1 MVLLTKD
8 LYFKYFKRVPVEK
21 SVSAWS
27 SSCPG
32 FPVFPPEVTLSLS
45 RDRFDALG
53 LRRWS
58 LGWCFETFWMELL
71 LVLSKA
77 TSKHPDASRI
87 QQFLLAFI
95 ISILEIWE
103 VFRLQFPKRPAI
115 YNAPQD
121 TVTEA
126 WLHDINDFSCSHILC
141 ICILYRASL
150 DSSVHSWFSR
160 DSAESH
166 HVQEVRG
173 DDMKDVQ
180 ELPLEEVMFVCKA
193 GQKPWIFVN
202 PSLDNIA
209 PTYQICGKEIILHL
223 FSFPLTIVDLMNASI
238 QFGAD
243 YGGMYSRRSLWKQAF
258 CLYLFTVSLR
268 QSVRM
273 PTSAAC
279 PYCLLFWFLCTLTL
293 TEILTIFCQHAIKIQ
308 REGFGWHSWHILDSL
323 HGLHPSLETLEVFAV
338 DLVDRKGSSFGPA
351 TSWGRI
357 YRIYRL

>member
-45 RDRFDALG
+45 RDWFDALG

-209 PTYQICGKEIILHL
+209 PTYQICEKKS
-223 FSFPLTIVDLMNASI
+223 FSTCFH
-238 QFGAD
+238 
-243 YGGMYSRRSLWKQAF
+243 SLWQLWTWWMLQYNLVRTMEV
-258 CLYLFTVSLR
+258 CTVGE
-268 QSVRM
+268 
-273 PTSAAC
+273 AC
-279 PYCLLFWFLCTLTL
+279 GSKHFAYTFLLFLSGNQWECQPQLLALTVCC
-293 TEILTIFCQHAIKIQ
+293 F
-308 REGFGWHSWHILDSL
+308 GFFAPL
-323 HGLHPSLETLEVFAV
+323 HWPRYLPFFVNMRLRSNERA
-338 DLVDRKGSSFGPA
+338 LVDTVDTFWTAFMAFILVWKRWKC
-351 TSWGRI
+351 
-357 YRIYRL
+357 LQ